1 MATNY
6 GNMFGTSFADINERS
21 AKQRR
26 KTLQRISADAAT
38 GHAPVLS
45 SGLAALGGM
54 FGMKLAEKFSDDPE
68 VSAENEAI
76 TGQEAATAEIR
87 TLMQDLTP
95 ENTLAAA
102 QIAFRQGTPEGDK
115 AGARYLN
122 LAQVMKPKAFAYN
135 AQQDINKK
143 LYSDRIKTTPDDMPS
158 LMDLGLNTT
167 ELFGF
172 TQDQSDDASQAQ
184 LNGVLTRLGNSA
196 KEQAIAEQFK
206 ADPLKQFNKPPES
219 DYYYIREAMALANK
233 TGVLDDL
240 FKDGKLN
247 TGRLPSFNE
256 MKAKEIQID
265 RRDTA
270 RGVYDETAMQ
280 FKPQPDGFRTS
291 NLKSGSLDGL
301 MQGTVTPSNLITQQL
316 EDGLIKEEAADYR
329 RGKYAWMQANP
340 EITKAWLNNSNNKQD
355 LLDSQKAKAQQL
367 AQNSTDE
374 DAYFNYWDLLDTE
387 KFLGK
392 LNNVELSAVK
402 TPTEIK
408 AEKLDAERAY
418 NTSMMH
424 RNPENR
430 DPTTGL
436 RR

>member
-6 GNMFGTSFADINERS
+6 GNMFGTSFADLDERS
-21 AKQRR
+21 ALQRR
-26 KTLQRISADAAT
+26 KTLQRIAAGAAT

-54 FGMKLAEKFSDDPE
+54 FGMKLADKFSDDPE
-68 VSAENEAI
+68 VSAENKAI
-76 TGQEAATAEIR
+76 KGQEAATAEIR
-87 TLMQDLTP
+87 TLMQDMTP

-143 LYSDRIKTTPDDMPS
+143 LYSNRIKTTPDDMPS

-184 LNGVLTRLGNSA
+184 LNGVLTRLGNGA

-206 ADPLKQFNKPPES
+206 ADPLKQFNNPPES

-280 FKPQPDGFRTS
+280 FKPQPATFRIS
-291 NLKSGSLDGL
+291 DIEDESLNGL
-301 MQGTVTPSNLITQQL
+301 MQGTVTPSALITQQL
-316 EDGLIKEEAADYR
+316 EGGLIKKDAADYR
-329 RGKYAWMQANP
+329 LKKYTWMQNNP
-340 EITKAWLNNSNNKQD
+340 EITQAWLNNSNNKQD
-355 LLDSQKAKAQQL
+355 LLDRNKAEALQF

-374 DAYFNYWDLLDTE
+374 NAWFNYWDTLDTE

-392 LNNVELSAVK
+392 LSNVELSAVPAK
-402 TPTEIK
+402 KDIEVKELYIQK
-408 AEKLDAERAY
+408 SNAL
-418 NTSMMH
+418 
-424 RNPENR
+424 RNPQNL
-430 DPTTGL
+430 DPATGL
-436 RR
+436 PL